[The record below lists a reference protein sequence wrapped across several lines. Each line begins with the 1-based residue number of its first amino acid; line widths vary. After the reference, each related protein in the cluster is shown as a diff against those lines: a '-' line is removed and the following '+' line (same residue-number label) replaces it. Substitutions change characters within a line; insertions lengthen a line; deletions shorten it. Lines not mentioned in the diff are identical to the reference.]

1 MAGEG
6 AMRSVAAGTASTAA
20 PLAGAL
26 VLLGACSGAD
36 GDRAWELATPALM
49 APALTLAEAGESH
62 PTVAVD
68 PRSGGTLVAWIE
80 ETGAG
85 GDVLVARVGSEG
97 AVEAAARANDRPG
110 EAASQAQAPAQVR
123 VGPDGAV
130 HVVWQRTYH
139 VPERRFPASDLRY
152 AQADASSS
160 DSLRFTT
167 PLYVNEDAGGAPAS
181 HTFHDVAVGP
191 DGTVWVSWIDGRKR
205 AAAEAGRGDSGEGE
219 QAAEGPAGHAR
230 SHAHGHPAEA
240 EATLPTPEVRLA
252 RLAPSDSVFRVS
264 DPIAADVCP
273 CCRTSLALGPEGT
286 LYLAWRRVFP
296 GDVRDVVVARSED
309 GGRSFSAP
317 VRVHEDGW
325 RIAACPHAG
334 PSVAVD
340 GEGTVH
346 VAWYTGR
353 EEESGVYH
361 AVSRDGGRS
370 FGPRRPLAAEGSTA
384 PALVRL
390 AAAGNAGVWAVWEE
404 GARPPRLRAALLA
417 SDGSASPSGPA
428 LSGFAPSL
436 DIAAGRLA
444 LVWLEGDAVRLK
456 DGRLQ
461 SPATEVGGRFCSGG
475 G

>member
-1 MAGEG
+1 M
-6 AMRSVAAGTASTAA
+6 
-20 PLAGAL
+20 
-26 VLLGACSGAD
+26 
-36 GDRAWELATPALM
+36 
-49 APALTLAEAGESH
+49 
-62 PTVAVD
+62 
-68 PRSGGTLVAWIE
+68 
-80 ETGAG
+80 
-85 GDVLVARVGSEG
+85 
-97 AVEAAARANDRPG
+97 
-110 EAASQAQAPAQVR
+110 
-123 VGPDGAV
+123 
-130 HVVWQRTYH
+130 
-139 VPERRFPASDLRY
+139 
-152 AQADASSS
+152 
-160 DSLRFTT
+160 RFTT
-167 PLYVNEDAGGAPAS
+167 SLYVNDDAGGAPAS

-205 AAAEAGRGDSGEGE
+205 AAAEVGTGDAGEGE
-219 QAAEGPAGHAR
+219 RAAEGAASHARPHADER

-240 EATLPTPEVRLA
+240 EATLPTPEVRVA
-252 RLAPSDSVFRVS
+252 RLAPGDPFFRVS

-273 CCRTSLALGPEGT
+273 CCRTSLALAPEGT
-286 LYLAWRRVFP
+286 LYLAWCRVFP

-353 EEESGVYH
+353 EGEAGVYH

-390 AAAGNAGVWAVWEE
+390 AAAGDAGAWAVWEE

-417 SDGSASPSGPA
+417 PDGSASPSGPA
-428 LSGFAPSL
+428 PSGFAPSL

-444 LVWLEGDAVRLK
+444 LVWLQGDAVRLK
-456 DGRLQ
+456 AGPLAADRR
-461 SPATEVGGRFCSGG
+461 AEVGGRLLFAGD
-475 G
+475 